1 MNSKNTITTA
11 DSVLFDKV
19 TIEENMQTG
28 AIHKIPISLP
38 LKVLKYFTLSNSIN
52 ITDRMYSRSINKYWE
67 NDTTFI
73 DGDTLLPGVEI
84 DTINGFRNALDYNF
98 STSLSTK
105 LFGMVG
111 FKKGPIRAIRHVLT
125 PSVSFTYTPD
135 FGDSK
140 TGYYDTYVDGSGD
153 EIQYSHFEGSLY
165 GAPPGQKSG
174 RVGFSLGNNL
184 ENKSA
189 L

>member
-1 MNSKNTITTA
+1 MVLEMPWTTIF
-11 DSVLFDKV
+11 L
-19 TIEENMQTG
+19 
-28 AIHKIPISLP
+28 
-38 LKVLKYFTLSNSIN
+38 
-52 ITDRMYSRSINKYWE
+52 
-67 NDTTFI
+67 
-73 DGDTLLPGVEI
+73 
-84 DTINGFRNALDYNF
+84 
-98 STSLSTK
+98 TSLSTSY
-105 LFGMVG
+105 LAWLAL
-111 FKKGPIRAIRHVLT
+111 KGPIRAIRHVLT

-184 ENKSA
+184 EIKVPSKKDTITG
-189 L
+189 LKKLS